1 MSQRFHENPEP
12 VAAEP
17 NSFRAQTRMT
27 DMQTEADFT
36 LMAENCAT
44 AALASLE
51 QDTRLEFVLMSAMW
65 RNEALRMSLGDHA
78 WLLRRCP
85 FEPEQLETV

>member
-1 MSQRFHENPEP
+1 
-12 VAAEP
+12 
-17 NSFRAQTRMT
+17 MT

>member
-17 NSFRAQTRMT
+17 NSFRALTRMT

-44 AALASLE
+44 AALTSLE

>member
-1 MSQRFHENPEP
+1 MAH
-12 VAAEP
+12 
-17 NSFRAQTRMT
+17 
-27 DMQTEADFT
+27 MQTEAEFT

-44 AALASLE
+44 AALAATE
-51 QDTRLEFVLMSAMW
+51 QEDRLEYVLMSAMW
-65 RNEALRMSLGDHA
+65 RNEALRMHLGDQA